1 MIYVKRWLC
10 WEISLVPIIILSFL
24 LDVSSASPGAHPLP
38 LAAELSFLE
47 RFLIRIL
54 STGVTIADDILDFW
68 VVSGNLTDP
77 GGTRVVS
84 SLTTIFEN
92 VALFL
97 AQLVS

>member
-10 WEISLVPIIILSFL
+10 WEISLVPIIVLSFL
-24 LDVSSASPGAHPLP
+24 ADVSSANPGAQPLP
-38 LAAELSFLE
+38 LTAELSFLE

-54 STGVTIADDILDFW
+54 STGVTLADDMLDFW

-77 GGTRVVS
+77 GGFRLVG
-84 SLTTIFEN
+84 SLTMIFEN